1 MAASGY
7 SMTDLEGYAKT
18 STNPYLQEI
27 LASSGIGAALDKEG
41 LSGNKV
47 LINQDNSTNLT
58 GGTGY
63 SPMVNPEPKIH
74 TGSIYSAL

>member
-47 LINQDNSTNLT
+47 LINQDNSTTLT
-58 GGTGY
+58 SGGY
-63 SPMVNPEPKIH
+63 WPMVNPEPQMY
-74 TGSIYSAL
+74 TGSIYKAL